1 MTHAQSAHH
10 ARGVALML
18 ASTAFFTANVLLI
31 RALGS
36 FESVNVWLMSCV
48 RFAVGLAVVGF
59 LYRHELRLARLF
71 TERKLVLRGFIG
83 GVSVYAYYLTV
94 VELGAG
100 RATFIN
106 NTYVIIGAL
115 MAVWLLGE
123 KFNAALGIGSV
134 AALGG
139 LALLTNAFAGGVHAG
154 VYDFVGVLT
163 AVASAYV
170 VITIRQLHA
179 TDHTATIFA
188 SQCVYGLL
196 ICGGPAIFQ
205 PQDVSPAAWAML
217 AGAGVCAALGQIAM
231 TRGFRELPVAE
242 GSLLQ
247 MLVPLGIA
255 AGGAVFFGERFAPHE
270 MIGAALILGGTAFT
284 AVRRPGK
291 AARSPAPADSA

>member
-1 MTHAQSAHH
+1 
-10 ARGVALML
+10 ML

-31 RALGS
+31 RSLGR

-48 RFAVGLAVVGF
+48 RFSAGMVVVF
-59 LYRHELRLARLF
+59 ALYHREFRFTRLF
-71 TERKLVLRGFIG
+71 TQPKLVLRGLVG
-83 GVSVYAYYLTV
+83 GASVYAYYLTV

-115 MAVWLLGE
+115 MAVWVLGE
-123 KFNAALGIGSV
+123 RFGAALAIGG
-134 AALGG
+134 ATALTG
-139 LALLTNAFAGGVHAG
+139 LALLTNAFARGSHASA
-154 VYDFVGVLT
+154 YDLLGIAT

-170 VITIRQLHA
+170 VVTIRQLHA
-179 TDHTATIFA
+179 TEHTATIFA
-188 SQCVYGLL
+188 AQCIYGLL
-196 ICGGPAIFQ
+196 LCGAPAALH
-205 PQDVSPAAWAML
+205 PQALSSAAWAML

-255 AGGAVFFGERFAPHE
+255 SGGAVFFGERFAPHE
-270 MIGAALILGGTAFT
+270 LIGAALILGGTAFT
-284 AVRRPGK
+284 ALRR
-291 AARSPAPADSA
+291 